1 MAIWTRRTSGAD
13 SVSPFERQVID
24 DLAAPGA
31 DADALIAETL
41 AEARTHARVARNRAD
56 KVVIGF
62 TLGAEVDTLTTDTA
76 RFERGGDD
84 RADLLAAREL
94 DARARLL
101 GNEALAQQ
109 RQNGVRTVTGLAGIY
124 LSTEAQ
130 RER

>member
-1 MAIWTRRTSGAD
+1 MAIWTRRAGGAD
-13 SVSPFERQVID
+13 SVSPIEHQVID

-56 KVVIGF
+56 EVVIGF
-62 TLGAEVDTLTTDTA
+62 TLGAEVDALTTDIA

-84 RADLLAAREL
+84 RADLLAVREL
-94 DARARLL
+94 DARARHL

-109 RQNGVRTVTGLAGIY
+109 RKNGVRTVTGLAGIY
-124 LSTEAQ
+124 LSTEPP